1 MLLAGDVG
9 ATKTNLAVYSLKGRP
24 GRPFQEKT
32 FSSSDFSDLESLIDE
47 FLSHVNVKI
56 ERAVLGVAGPVVEGQ
71 AKIVNLSWIIE
82 KAKLERN
89 LKLSSVRLLNDLE
102 AIANAVP
109 ILEKSDQR
117 TIHKGDPEENG
128 TIAVIAPGT
137 GLGEAF
143 LVWDGP
149 DYRAIPSEGGHAD
162 FAPADAMQTEL
173 LQYLREQFGHVSCER
188 VCSGLGIPN
197 IYTFLK
203 AQKYAEE
210 PAWLADKLA
219 KTDDPT
225 PVIVNAAQEDEK
237 SCPLCVE
244 TIRLFVSILAAEA
257 GNLALRVL
265 ATGGVYLGGGIPPR
279 VLSFLLQPYFLEAFR
294 DKGRLSDMMSRIPIH
309 VILNPKAAL
318 FGAARVGFEM
328 YK

>member
-9 ATKTNLAVYSLKGRP
+9 ATKTNLAVFSLKEKPTRP
-24 GRPFQEKT
+24 VQEET
-32 FSSSDFSDLESLIDE
+32 FPSGEFSNLEALVGE
-47 FLSHVNVKI
+47 FLSHVDVQI
-56 ERAVLGVAGPVVEGQ
+56 ERAVFGVAGPVVEGQ
-71 AKIVNLSWIIE
+71 AKIVNLSWVIE
-82 KAKLERN
+82 KEKLEQ
-89 LKLSSVRLLNDLE
+89 KYGIASVRLLNDLE
-102 AIANAVP
+102 AIASAVP
-109 ILEKSDQR
+109 FLKINDLY
-117 TIHKGDPEENG
+117 TINKGNPEENG

-143 LVWDGP
+143 LVWDGSV
-149 DYRAIPSEGGHAD
+149 YRAFASEGGHAD
-162 FAPADAMQTEL
+162 FAPADARQTEL
-173 LQYLREQFGHVSCER
+173 LRHLRERFGHVSCER

-197 IYTFLK
+197 IYAFLK
-203 AQKYAEE
+203 EQKYAEE
-210 PAWLADKLA
+210 PEWLADKLA

-225 PVIVNAAQEDEK
+225 PVIVNPAKDGEG
-237 SCPLCVE
+237 SCRLCVE
-244 TIRLFVSILAAEA
+244 TVQLFVSILGAEA

-279 VLSFLLQPYFLEAFR
+279 ILPFLLQPYFLEAFR

-318 FGAARVGFEM
+318 LGAARVGFEM